1 MSTLL
6 LREKL
11 IAIAA
16 HEVGTMEI
24 PRNSNSGPRVKEYQR
39 ATNLEGTGWPYCA
52 AFVDW
57 CIREWLKNSDV
68 LAALGIKGPHEAEEW
83 RPKTAAAFG
92 LIDWG
97 EKHHMLIMD
106 DNPSHVLHTAD
117 IVVFDFSHTGIL
129 VDDFEKDGVSW
140 IKTIDGNT
148 SPESGN
154 NEGGGVYVRTRKRS
168 TAKRFIRMLA

>member
-1 MSTLL
+1 MSTLR
-6 LREKL
+6 LRERL

-16 HEVGTMEI
+16 HEVGTVEI
-24 PRNSNSGPRVKEYQR
+24 PRNSNTGPRIREYQR

-57 CIREWLKNSDV
+57 CIREWIKDEEV
-68 LAALGIKGPHEAEEW
+68 RAAFGLKGPHDAEDW

-97 EKHHMLIMD
+97 EKRRMLIMD
-106 DNPSHVLHTAD
+106 DNPIHVLHTAD
-117 IVVFDFSHTGIL
+117 IVVFDFSHVGLL
-129 VDDFEKDGVSW
+129 VNDFVKDGISW

-148 SPESGN
+148 SPDSGD
-154 NEGGGVYVRTRKRS
+154 NEGGGVFVRTRKRS
-168 TAKRFIRMLA
+168 TAKRFIRILA